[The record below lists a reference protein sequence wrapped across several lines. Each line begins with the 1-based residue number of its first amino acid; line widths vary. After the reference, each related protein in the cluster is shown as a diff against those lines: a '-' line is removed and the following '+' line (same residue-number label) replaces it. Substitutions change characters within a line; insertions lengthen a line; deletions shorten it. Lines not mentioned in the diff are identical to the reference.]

1 MKRKQIIQATAGA
14 IFICLLAG
22 GKVLAAGFTF
32 TKIADTN
39 QTFSSNSSL
48 GLGLGTAGGWSW
60 YDLAADPNYQK
71 AKGLATNNNGGT
83 VAYFAKLKNG
93 TDGIFA
99 STGVGAPKL
108 IADNKATSLFSSF
121 GQGISIS
128 KNGTV
133 AFVAKRKDN
142 GVTGIYTYDGNPN
155 SQPKLI
161 ADNSSGSKISN
172 FAPGLSINDKGEV
185 AFSAQL
191 KSGGQE
197 IFKGNGLVTTN
208 ISNCVSLG
216 TSANQCPLTGWGN
229 NGVWGN
235 QILNA
240 FSPSI
245 NNDGMV
251 AFTSINGV
259 FTGDGNSIN
268 QILSNPVAFWNGSYR
283 EANINDSGLVSAFA
297 HNNGQGQMLFA
308 FDGSNGSIVA
318 ANNFDTSGSLDTFF
332 HMGSTSINNKGIVAF
347 MANQANVGK
356 GIFIGEDA
364 VKDKIIGVGS
374 TLLDSTVVDLA
385 MDRESL
391 SNDNEISFWAK
402 LANGI
407 EGIFRA
413 NKFADSQYNPWLPNC
428 PPASQGVMS
437 FCNIPTGKWYDPP
450 TAYGFNYKMTSESLF
465 TSILDLPSNF
475 IKPFTVAVG
484 DILLGEFT
492 AGDRIDFS
500 QFAAK
505 LGGLLV
511 NGTGVKEFTV
521 TGLDVDPSNPAVF
534 PIKLASNTDLMS
546 FDMQALLNPDTVGGG
561 GGVGTGGTGT
571 GGTGGTGDSSE
582 PVPEPTTMLGTA
594 LFGAIAVKIKRQRA
608 AAKKSAN

>member
-14 IFICLLAG
+14 LFLSLLAG

-32 TKIADTN
+32 TKIADTDP
-39 QTFSSNSSL
+39 TFSSNSSL
-48 GLGLGTAGGWSW
+48 GLGLGTAGGWSY
-60 YDLAADPNYQK
+60 YDLATDTNYQK

-93 TDGIFA
+93 TDGIFS

-133 AFVAKRKDN
+133 AFVATRKDN

-155 SQPKLI
+155 TLPKLI

-208 ISNCVSLG
+208 ITNCVSSG
-216 TSANQCPLTGWGN
+216 TFANQCPLTGLGN
-229 NGVWGN
+229 NGIWGN
-235 QILNA
+235 QLLSA

-297 HNNGQGQMLFA
+297 HNNGPGQMLFA

-318 ANNFDTSGSLDTFF
+318 ANNFDTYGSSDTFYYV
-332 HMGSTSINNKGIVAF
+332 GSSSINNKGIVAF

-374 TLLDSTVVDLA
+374 TLLGSTVVDLA

-391 SNDNEISFWAK
+391 SNDNEITFWAK
-402 LANGI
+402 LRNSAGQFI

-428 PPASQGVMS
+428 APASTGVMS
-437 FCNIPTGKWYDPP
+437 FCNVPIGGWYDPP
-450 TAYGFNYKMTSESLF
+450 TAYGFNYKMTSDSLF

-475 IKPFTVAVG
+475 VKPFNVLVG
-484 DILLGEFT
+484 DILLGQFT
-492 AGDRIDFS
+492 AGDSINFS
-500 QFAAK
+500 QYKAQ
-505 LGGLLV
+505 LGSLLV
-511 NGTGVKEFTV
+511 NGTGVKEFKI
-521 TGLDVDPSNPAVF
+521 TGIDVDANNPTAF

-546 FDMQALLNPDTVGGG
+546 FDMQALLNPDAVDGGG
-561 GGVGTGGTGT
+561 GGDG
-571 GGTGGTGDSSE
+571 SE
-582 PVPEPTTMLGTA
+582 SVPEPSTMLGMLA
-594 LFGAIAVKIKRQRA
+594 SGLFFRKVVQKRKQLLATKEIA
-608 AAKKSAN
+608 

>member
-1 MKRKQIIQATAGA
+1 MKRKQIFQATATA
-14 IFICLLAG
+14 LFLSLLAN
-22 GKVLAAGFTF
+22 GKALAFTFTF

-39 QTFSSNSSL
+39 PTFSSNSSL

-60 YDLAADPNYQK
+60 YDLAADEDYKK

-133 AFVAKRKDN
+133 AFVATRKDN
-142 GVTGIYTYDGNPN
+142 GFTGIYTYDGNPN

-197 IFKGNGLVTTN
+197 IFKGNGIVITN
-208 ISNCVSLG
+208 ISNCVSSG
-216 TSANQCPLTGWGN
+216 TSANQCPLTGLGN
-229 NGVWGN
+229 NGIWGN
-235 QILNA
+235 QILSA

-251 AFTSINGV
+251 AFTSVNGV

-297 HNNGQGQMLFA
+297 HNNGQGQLLFSS
-308 FDGSNGSIVA
+308 DGNNGSIVA
-318 ANNFDTSGSLDTFF
+318 ANNFDTAGSLETFF

-356 GIFIGEDA
+356 GIFIGADA
-364 VKDKIIGVGS
+364 VEDKVIGIGD
-374 TLLDSTVVDLA
+374 TFFGSTVVDLA

-428 PPASQGVMS
+428 APASQGVMS

-450 TAYGFNYKMTSESLF
+450 TAYGFNYKMTSDSLF

-484 DILLGEFT
+484 DIILGKNFT

-500 QFAAK
+500 QFAAE
-505 LGGLLV
+505 LGALLV

-521 TGLDVDPSNPAVF
+521 TGLDVDPNNPAVF

-546 FDMQALLNPDTVGGG
+546 FDMHALLNPDAASDNPGVPGGPEPDPGVPGGG
-561 GGVGTGGTGT
+561 T
-571 GGTGGTGDSSE
+571 E
-582 PVPEPTTMLGTA
+582 PVPEPTTILGT
-594 LFGAIAVKIKRQRA
+594 LVFGAVAAKLKRQRA
-608 AAKKSAN
+608 SANKEG